1 MNQETQFER
10 PKSVN
15 LLSFIATLLLIVSG
29 ISATGVSIYRSSLQ
43 SQIKSKSASLEA
55 AKARFDIDT
64 VTAMQELDRR
74 INASKEVLADH
85 VVVSPVFEALQ
96 AETLKSISFTKFAY
110 TYDPLK
116 KSVDVSMSGKA
127 TGYEAI
133 ALQSDELVKN
143 KYIKDPV
150 FSNLNVDDKGRVVFD
165 LQFSVDAS
173 YINFDDVLSR
183 DASSVSPV
191 SSGQDINQSA
201 TSQVGGAPTQ

>member
-1 MNQETQFER
+1 M
-10 PKSVN
+10 
-15 LLSFIATLLLIVSG
+15 A
-29 ISATGVSIYRSSLQ
+29 
-43 SQIKSKSASLEA
+43 
-55 AKARFDIDT
+55 
-64 VTAMQELDRR
+64 
-74 INASKEVLADH
+74 ASKEVLANH

-110 TYDPLK
+110 VYEPLK
-116 KSVDVSMSGKA
+116 KTVDVKMSGKA
-127 TGYEAI
+127 TGYDAI

-173 YINFDDVLSR
+173 YVNFDDVLAR
-183 DASSVSPV
+183 DASSAEPV

-201 TSQVGGAPTQ
+201 TSQAGGASTQ